1 MIFSSSLLQLV
12 DIWFVVMRELPVT
25 AVIVLQIT
33 IINLIQSYIAESFGG
48 VLYINA
54 NMKHETFSFIAM
66 GRTTIHT

>member
-1 MIFSSSLLQLV
+1 MLIKTYTKPKIVLL
-12 DIWFVVMRELPVT
+12 FVSALRLPVT

-33 IINLIQSYIAESFGG
+33 IINLIQSYIAESFSG
-48 VLYINA
+48 VLYINT